1 MTRWQLVFLDEK
13 TALDLTDR
21 GHAVWSLETGEA
33 IRSSAHLI
41 SLGTVMKMVIRIV
54 EKDRERVALLH
65 RDGFLV
71 FYPPSPNGETTKR
84 TIEEDNLSLTPLA
97 RRERKHTTMT
107 GLQLRLGL
115 RSYDLLLRDPE
126 WGYLMD
132 LFLVPGNE
140 PVALALYQE
149 PSLISDRDCLLA
161 LGGSK
166 ESPVL
171 LALTGQERKILNL
184 GNLEVR
190 VYEGEVMA
198 AFMESGQ
205 GERYVFLCTAP
216 RWDVRHVL
224 TAKEDEKD
232 LIIHAAPMPP
242 IGVGV
247 VRVSGGKPTLHIY
260 DLRGKP
266 IAAAAL
272 EGPNLPSGVSAY
284 DMGCRISPSGEH
296 IVIWH
301 SMLNGISVFRNPLRR

>member
-41 SLGTVMKMVIRIV
+41 SLGTVMKMAIRIV

-171 LALTGQERKILNL
+171 LALTGQERKILNPE
-184 GNLEVR
+184 NLEVR
-190 VYEGEVMA
+190 VYEEKVMA

-205 GERYVFLCTAP
+205 GERHVFFCAAP
-216 RWDVRHVL
+216 QWDVRHVL
-224 TAKEDEKD
+224 TAKEDEED
-232 LIIHAAPMPP
+232 LIIHAAPMSPT
-242 IGVGV
+242 GVNV

-284 DMGCRISPSGEH
+284 NMGCRISPSGEY

-301 SMLNGISVFRNPLRR
+301 SMLSGISVFRNPLQQ